1 MELSAGYLA
10 VTQLLDEIKAMI
22 MERGPITVEQY
33 MQLALAHPD
42 LGYYM
47 NRDPFGATG
56 DFTTAPEISQMFG
69 ELIGLWDG

>member
-47 NRDPFGATG
+47 KSRSIRRNGRFHHGAG
-56 DFTTAPEISQMFG
+56 DIPDVRRADRALG
-69 ELIGLWDG
+69 G